1 MRANHPICRL
11 VYCFIALPAMAH
23 GASLADAVEAAWQRA
38 PQARTLVARQGES
51 LAGREAA
58 RGWLAGAAVVG
69 LSQRSDR
76 WTDQGGQRETEV
88 SLSAPLWLP
97 GQKAA
102 RQALAGASANEL
114 DAQTGAARLALAGEV
129 RARLW
134 EVVAAREKLA
144 EKQHH
149 QHHLEELADDVARRV
164 RAGDLARSD
173 GLMARQEVLAAEGE
187 VATAG
192 GQAAGALAA
201 FRTLTGLAEI
211 PAAVPEALGESAPPL
226 NLHPRLAAAAG
237 ATQRAQAALALAGAT
252 RNAPP
257 TVGVTARREH
267 DGGGAGKAASIGL
280 AVQIPFGGAALNRP
294 LEAAAQT
301 QLATSAAEMAQ
312 ADAAVQSDIALARE
326 QLERTRGA
334 LKAAT
339 ARAALTREHAQLF
352 QKAFQHGE
360 LGLTELL
367 RSHVLAH
374 EADMAERQQRVALGL
389 AHAQLNQALGIIP

>member
-11 VYCFIALPAMAH
+11 VYCLIALPALAH

-58 RGWLAGAAVVG
+58 RGWIAGAPVVG

-76 WTDQGGQRETEV
+76 WTDQGGQRETEM

-102 RQALAGASANEL
+102 RQALAGANAGEL

-149 QHHLEELADDVARRV
+149 QHHLEELAGDVARRV

-173 GLMARQEVLAAEGE
+173 GLMAQQEVLAAEGD
-187 VATAG
+187 AAAAR
-192 GQAAGALAA
+192 GQAATALSA
-201 FRTLTGLAEI
+201 FRLLTGLAEI
-211 PAAVPEALGESAPPL
+211 PAPVPEPLGDGAPGA
-226 NLHPRLAAAAG
+226 HPRLAAAAR
-237 ATQRAQAALALAGAT
+237 AAERAQAGLALAGAT
-252 RNAPP
+252 RNPPP
-257 TVGVTARREH
+257 TVAVTARREH
-267 DGGGAGKAASIGL
+267 DGAASAPARSIGL
-280 AVQIPFGGAALNRP
+280 SVQIPFGGASLNRP

-301 QLATSAAEMAQ
+301 QLAASAAEMAQ
-312 ADAAVQSDIALARE
+312 ADAAVQSEIALARE
-326 QLERTRGA
+326 QLEQARGA

-360 LGLTELL
+360 LGLTEAL
-367 RSHVLAH
+367 RSRVLAH